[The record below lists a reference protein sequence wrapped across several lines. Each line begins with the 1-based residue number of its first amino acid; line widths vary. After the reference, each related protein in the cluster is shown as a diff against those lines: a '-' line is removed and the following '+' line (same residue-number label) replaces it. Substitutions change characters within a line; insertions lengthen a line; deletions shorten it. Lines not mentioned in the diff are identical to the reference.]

1 MTSLAKPEIGGAGS
15 QQGQQAER
23 DIPMHNARNRG
34 FSLVVAVLAM
44 ASTSSHAINKCTDA
58 SGQTTF
64 TDMPCPATTRSEKLA
79 LPTDSTAPPASKTS
93 AAAARTVDANTA
105 TEADL
110 STVVSPA
117 VAGQIVG
124 ARSQRRFMN
133 WADLVDRGGLR
144 SAQSALFA
152 SLRGLTVDGQS
163 LPGAPP
169 DPARADQ
176 LDAKFRA
183 GRLAPTDLRN

>member
-1 MTSLAKPEIGGAGS
+1 
-15 QQGQQAER
+15 
-23 DIPMHNARNRG
+23 MHTARNRG
-34 FSLVVAVLAM
+34 FLLVVAVLAM
-44 ASTSSHAINKCTDA
+44 ASTSSHAVNKCTDA
-58 SGQTTF
+58 TGQTTF
-64 TDMPCPATTRSEKLA
+64 TDMPCPAATRSEKLA
-79 LPTDSTAPPASKTS
+79 LPTNSTAPPASKTS
-93 AAAARTVDANTA
+93 AGAARTVDANTA

-110 STVVSPA
+110 STVVSSA

-124 ARSQRRFMN
+124 ARSKRRFMN

-144 SAQSALFA
+144 AAQSALFA

-176 LDAKFRA
+176 LEAKFRA
-183 GRLAPTDLRN
+183 GRLTPADLRN

>member
-1 MTSLAKPEIGGAGS
+1 
-15 QQGQQAER
+15 
-23 DIPMHNARNRG
+23 MHNARNRG
-34 FSLVVAVLAM
+34 FSLMVAVLAM
-44 ASTSSHAINKCTDA
+44 ASTSSYAVNKCTDA

-64 TDMPCPATTRSEKLA
+64 TDMPCPAAARSEKLA
-79 LPTDSTAPPASKTS
+79 LPTDSTAPPAAKTS
-93 AAAARTVDANTA
+93 AGAARTVDANTA

-117 VAGQIVG
+117 VAAQIVG
-124 ARSQRRFMN
+124 SRSKRRFLN

-144 SAQSALFA
+144 TAKSALFA
-152 SLRGLTVDGQS
+152 SLRGLTVDGKS

-183 GRLAPTDLRN
+183 GRLTPADLKN

>member
-1 MTSLAKPEIGGAGS
+1 VI
-15 QQGQQAER
+15 
-23 DIPMHNARNRG
+23 
-34 FSLVVAVLAM
+34 AVLAM
-44 ASTSSHAINKCTDA
+44 ASTPLHAVNKCTDA

-64 TDMPCPATTRSEKLA
+64 TDMPCPTATRSEKLA
-79 LPTDSTAPPASKTS
+79 LPTSSTTAPAAKTS
-93 AAAARTVDANTA
+93 AAAARRVDANTA
-105 TEADL
+105 TESDL
-110 STVVSPA
+110 STVVGPD
-117 VAGQIVG
+117 VAGQIIG
-124 ARSQRRFMN
+124 ARSKRRFMN

-144 SAQSALFA
+144 TAKSALFA